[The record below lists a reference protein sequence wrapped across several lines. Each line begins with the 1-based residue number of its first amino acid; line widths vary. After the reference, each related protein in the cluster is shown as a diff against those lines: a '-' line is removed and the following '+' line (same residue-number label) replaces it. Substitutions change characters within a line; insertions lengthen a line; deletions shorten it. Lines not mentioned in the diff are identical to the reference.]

1 MKSNYIED
9 FIKIKS
15 NKYSK
20 EETERMF
27 LGLLFYMLNDRE
39 IFKLNLDVKDFII
52 TVFEYDYKEYLYRSR
67 PMLASRLMNDIRKNK
82 TYGDILMLDASI
94 TKYLQNN
101 FVIKNENS
109 KAKTKSNNNTNLTG
123 WLNMTSEKI
132 DGDN

>member
-1 MKSNYIED
+1 MNSNYIED

-39 IFKLNLDVKDFII
+39 VFKLNLDVKDFIV
-52 TVFEYDYKEYLYRSR
+52 TVFEYDYKEYLYKSR

-94 TKYLQNN
+94 IKYLQNN
-101 FVIKNENS
+101 YAFKTEKS
-109 KAKTKSNNNTNLTG
+109 KTKTASNRNTNLTG

-132 DGDN
+132 DGEN